1 MTSHTT
7 KQEARA
13 YQRAHGVP
21 YAEARRRVMNG
32 DAPPPEQTQAAPS
45 WSAARGYGLTVG
57 STPETGEG
65 VPWVRRGRNASLH
78 PSDGSAVP
86 PPTLGVFGPTN
97 SGRTSLVRSLVQQA
111 DPAPTLILCTEDT
124 RRSEYTGL
132 LSTASTLDPRDLFS
146 TDGAVN
152 PPALEAATDGVALV
166 VLDLSDTLTTYE
178 TLAALHSAPERAA
191 AVAFTH
197 PVYGPCDAPWP
208 DSTGVDLIGMVS
220 DAPQALGFCS
230 SLVVLTGKGRGY
242 LGHLADSSDD
252 ARHLILELMG
262 DRGLTEAEV
271 AQHLGRSPDMMRL
284 VRLGKRPG
292 NSLVTALR
300 ELLDTGQVSYENKPV
315 IRRRNDGKLAAVRA
329 PLEPFTNM
337 PTSPDI
343 QFSLQRGTGTIENPG
358 QILTMYLG
366 GDRLDSVALPE
377 YEGRGSSIPDTVLM
391 AQSDR
396 AAVSLA
402 LRNGYDV
409 TMPEWIV

>member
-32 DAPPPEQTQAAPS
+32 DADGPPPQQNQAAPS
-45 WSAARGYGLTVG
+45 WGVARGLAVG
-57 STPETGEG
+57 FAPETEKG
-65 VPWVRRGRNASLH
+65 VMWVRRGRSAL
-78 PSDGSAVP
+78 PRRTGGSAVP

-111 DPAPTLILCTEDT
+111 SPAPTLILCTEDT

-132 LSTASTLDPRDLFS
+132 RTASSIEPRDLFS
-146 TDGAVN
+146 TDGTVN
-152 PPALEAATDGVALV
+152 APALEAATDGVALV
-166 VLDLSDTLTTYE
+166 VLDLSDTLMAYAL
-178 TLAALHSAPERAA
+178 LAALHSSSGRAA

-208 DSTGVDLIGMVS
+208 DPTGVDLIGMVS
-220 DAPQALGFCS
+220 DAPKALDFCS

-242 LGHLADSSDD
+242 LGRQADG
-252 ARHLILELMG
+252 A
-262 DRGLTEAEV
+262 
-271 AQHLGRSPDMMRL
+271 
-284 VRLGKRPG
+284 
-292 NSLVTALR
+292 
-300 ELLDTGQVSYENKPV
+300 DT
-315 IRRRNDGKLAAVRA
+315 
-329 PLEPFTNM
+329 LEPFTNT
-337 PTSPDI
+337 PASPDI
-343 QFSLQRGTGTIENPG
+343 QFSLQPATGPHENPG
-358 QILTMYLG
+358 QVLTMYLE

-377 YEGRGSSIPDTVLM
+377 YGGRGSSIPDTVLM

-409 TMPEWIV
+409 DMPEWMV